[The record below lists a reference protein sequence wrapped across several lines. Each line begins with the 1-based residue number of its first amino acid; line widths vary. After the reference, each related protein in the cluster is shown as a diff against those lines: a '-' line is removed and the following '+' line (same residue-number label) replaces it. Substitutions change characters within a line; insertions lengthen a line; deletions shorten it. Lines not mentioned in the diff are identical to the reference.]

1 MMAKALFYLFFGLFG
16 DVMCNN
22 IDPRICTTD
31 SYQAEGY
38 APSCTFKCL
47 NNGVEEEV
55 NYATGTFCFVNRKDG
70 DTAPPWGT
78 AKMACAYQ
86 KTEDPRKGS
95 TNPNQV
101 RE

>member
-70 DTAPPWGT
+70 TLHHLGHCENGVCVPENRG
-78 AKMACAYQ
+78 
-86 KTEDPRKGS
+86 PR
-95 TNPNQV
+95 
-101 RE
+101 RESYPTTWDGD